1 MNQQRTSAIAYYDN
15 VETAKQVV
23 SALLERGHLGEDI
36 SLITLQ
42 PNSDKVTIRQP
53 GEDVTSAEGAGFGA
67 VVGSIAGALVGLA
80 TLTIPGV
87 GPVLVAGPLAVALS
101 GVTGALLGAGAG
113 ALTGGLTAA
122 LVDFGFTEDEAG
134 ALSEQLQSGRA
145 IVAVAGRDGN
155 LAGAIQ
161 ILEQSRPTQLRS
173 TNSPLGS
180 ES

>member
-15 VETAKQVV
+15 VETAERVV
-23 SALLERGHLGEDI
+23 QTLLERGHRGEDI

-42 PNSDKVTIRQP
+42 RDSDKVTIRQP

-80 TLTIPGV
+80 TLSIPGI

-101 GVTGALLGAGAG
+101 GMTGALLGAGAG

-122 LVDFGFTEDEAG
+122 LVDFGFTEEEAG
-134 ALSEQLQSGRA
+134 ALAEQLKSGRA
-145 IVAVAGRDGN
+145 IVAVTGRDGS

-161 ILEQSRPTQLRS
+161 ILEQSRPARLHS
-173 TNSPLGS
+173 TDATIGQ
-180 ES
+180 

>member
-1 MNQQRTSAIAYYDN
+1 MNQQRTSAIAYYDT
-15 VETAKQVV
+15 VETAEQVV
-23 SALLERGHLGEDI
+23 KSLLERGHPGEDI
-36 SLITLQ
+36 SLITLP

-53 GEDVTSAEGAGFGA
+53 GENVTSSEGAGFGA
-67 VVGSIAGALVGLA
+67 VVGGIAGALVGLA
-80 TLTIPGV
+80 TLTIPGI

-122 LVDFGFTEDEAG
+122 LVDFGFTEEEAG
-134 ALSEQLQSGRA
+134 ALAEQLQSGRA

-161 ILEQSRPTQLRS
+161 ILEQSRPARLRS
-173 TNSPLGS
+173 TDGAVG
-180 ES
+180 E